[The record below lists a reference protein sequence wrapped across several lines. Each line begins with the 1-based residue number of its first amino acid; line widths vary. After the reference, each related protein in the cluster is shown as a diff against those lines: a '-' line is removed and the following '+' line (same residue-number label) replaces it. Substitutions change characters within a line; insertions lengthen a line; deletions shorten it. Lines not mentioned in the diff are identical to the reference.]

1 MWNHAFR
8 PIASDDYNLR
18 FFDCESVQTG
28 PGAPV
33 NVIQYIQIGHYAG
46 YSLVG
51 RTEVNPLP
59 VDPDFKISGLL

>member
-1 MWNHAFR
+1 MVDAGPPKAR
-8 PIASDDYNLR
+8 PIASDDYDLR

-51 RTEVNPLP
+51 RN
-59 VDPDFKISGLL
+59 